1 MYGHTNKWN
10 LDMSLFLVMELNSKG
25 NKDLDSRPEALKK
38 LVATGGVG
46 QFEIPI
52 QDIQSYK

>member
-1 MYGHTNKWN
+1 MGIQTNGI
-10 LDMSLFLVMELNSKG
+10 LICLFSLSWSSTQKG
-25 NKDLDSRPEALKK
+25 TNDLDSRPEALKK